1 MLVFG
6 DADRAGA
13 TARHLDRD
21 DLAGEEPI
29 SFPGGV
35 FRLRTGSERIC
46 LLAGDLVVTG
56 EVVGGFRHRVGA
68 VAAFDLGVR
77 EARADRRIENPHVAA
92 VGAFRLRH
100 DKGRPAHAL
109 DTAGDEHVAL
119 AAGDLLGGDRDRIE
133 AAAAIALQH
142 RAWHL
147 DRQPGDQRG
156 MARDAAAVLAAL
168 IAAADHD
175 ILDLVGRK
183 AALGDDL
190 GNDAREHVVGPHL
203 GERAGMPAERASET
217 GIHIGVEHGA
227 IPP

>member
-1 MLVFG
+1 MTKGARLMLWTPPPTNPSPSPQV
-6 DADRAGA
+6 
-13 TARHLDRD
+13 L
-21 DLAGEEPI
+21 
-29 SFPGGV
+29 
-35 FRLRTGSERIC
+35 C
-46 LLAGDLVVTG
+46 W
-56 EVVGGFRHRVGA
+56 
-68 VAAFDLGVR
+68 AA
-77 EARADRRIENPHVAA
+77 P
-92 VGAFRLRH
+92 
-100 DKGRPAHAL
+100 
-109 DTAGDEHVAL
+109 
-119 AAGDLLGGDRDRIE
+119 
-133 AAAAIALQH
+133 AIALQP